1 MEGMLAGIIAVEDNL
16 NHLILLQH
24 ESIHVYAINSW
35 VGGCS
40 TGCKSGEKG
49 RDFRLHVGDSVEE
62 CTGSSCQRGIRIGC
76 TMPVLICTI
85 SKIVHFHIQLKRKV
99 GVFKEFNAILWH

>member
-16 NHLILLQH
+16 DHLILLQH
-24 ESIHVYAINSW
+24 ERIDVHAINNW

-40 TGCKSGEKG
+40 TGCKSGKKS

-62 CTGSSCQRGIRIGC
+62 CTGSGRQREIRTGY
-76 TMPVLICTI
+76 TMYVLIGTI
-85 SKIVHFHIQLKRKV
+85 SKIVHFHIQVERIV
-99 GVFKEFNAILWH
+99 GVFKEFNTIFWH